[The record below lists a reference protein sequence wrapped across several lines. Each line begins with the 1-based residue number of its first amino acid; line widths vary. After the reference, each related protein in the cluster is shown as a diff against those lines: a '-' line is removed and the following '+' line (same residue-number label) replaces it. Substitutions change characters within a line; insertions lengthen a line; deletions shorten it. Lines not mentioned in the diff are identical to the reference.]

1 MKQSVLI
8 SGGGIVGTFLGIELA
23 SRNIPFKIIEKYLS
37 EPSEFDGIRSL
48 TLNSTTHD
56 RLKALGVET
65 APSMIQEMRVLDG
78 LGTGNLSFAAQ
89 EANLDCLAAVVNFA
103 ELRNTLLQK
112 VSDMIIPSQEIA
124 SFRSHQSGITA
135 VLGDDSELEASLLV
149 IAEGRNSKLAELI
162 SPQKNQKNYHQIA
175 RTFLAQ
181 IPGLETDQAVQI
193 FYEREIFALMPYN
206 TGDTRNTFSVVWS
219 VPEEMRA
226 PESQDEIFDELSK
239 FEKKLACKIDPIS
252 KILTFPLFAHH
263 LNEYCDEGICVIA
276 DSAHSIHPLA
286 GQGINLGL
294 ADASILAEEIE
305 RGFNAGQNIGHIAFL
320 KKYELR
326 RKAINA
332 TMLNGVDLIFKIF
345 QQDNPYFRVL
355 RNFGLKAIDNF
366 SYLKK
371 QFIFY
376 ASGVYKI

>member
-1 MKQSVLI
+1 
-8 SGGGIVGTFLGIELA
+8 
-23 SRNIPFKIIEKYLS
+23 
-37 EPSEFDGIRSL
+37 
-48 TLNSTTHD
+48 
-56 RLKALGVET
+56 
-65 APSMIQEMRVLDG
+65 
-78 LGTGNLSFAAQ
+78 
-89 EANLDCLAAVVNFA
+89 
-103 ELRNTLLQK
+103 
-112 VSDMIIPSQEIA
+112 
-124 SFRSHQSGITA
+124 
-135 VLGDDSELEASLLV
+135 
-149 IAEGRNSKLAELI
+149 
-162 SPQKNQKNYHQIA
+162 
-175 RTFLAQ
+175 
-181 IPGLETDQAVQI
+181 
-193 FYEREIFALMPYN
+193 
-206 TGDTRNTFSVVWS
+206 
-219 VPEEMRA
+219 MRA

-345 QQDNPYFRVL
+345 QQDNLYFRVL

>member
-23 SRNIPFKIIEKYLS
+23 SRNIPFKIIEKDLP
-37 EPSEFDGIRSL
+37 EPSEFDAIRSL
-48 TLNSTTHD
+48 TLNSTTHE

-65 APSMIQEMRVLDG
+65 VPSVIREMRVLDG
-78 LGTGNLSFAAQ
+78 LGTGNLSFAAE
-89 EANLDCLAAVVNFA
+89 EANLDYLAAVLNFA

-112 VSDMIIPSQEIA
+112 TSNMIIPSQEIV

-135 VLGDDSELEASLLV
+135 VLSDDSELEASLLV
-149 IAEGRNSKLAELI
+149 IAEGRNSKLAELM
-162 SPQKNQKNYHQIA
+162 SSQKTQKNYHQIA
-175 RTFLAQ
+175 RTFLVQ
-181 IPGLETDQAVQI
+181 VPDLEMDQAIQI
-193 FYEREIFALMPYN
+193 FYEKEIFALMPYN
-206 TGDTRNTFSVVWS
+206 TGDTCNTFSVVWS
-219 VPEEMRA
+219 VPEEKRVI
-226 PESQDEIFDELSK
+226 ESQDEIFADLSK
-239 FEKKLACKIDPIS
+239 FEKKLACKIKPIS

-263 LNEYCDEGICVIA
+263 LNEYCDEGICAIA

-294 ADASILAEEIE
+294 ADATILAEEIE
-305 RGFNAGQNIGHIAFL
+305 RGFNAGQNIGHISFL

-326 RKAINA
+326 RKAINGA
-332 TMLNGVDLIFKIF
+332 MLNGVDLLFKIF
-345 QQDNPYFRVL
+345 QQDNPYFRVF
-355 RNFGLKAIDNF
+355 RNLGLKTVDNF

-371 QFIFY
+371 QFIFH